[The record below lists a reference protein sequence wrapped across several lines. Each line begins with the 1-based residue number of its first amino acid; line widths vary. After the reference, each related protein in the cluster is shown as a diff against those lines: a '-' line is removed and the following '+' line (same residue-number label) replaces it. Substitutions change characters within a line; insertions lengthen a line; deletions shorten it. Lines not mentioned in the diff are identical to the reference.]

1 MTPRLREIRLFR
13 FAYAGVVVARILLGY
28 KLLSLRRKGLPKD
41 VYLQRLSAH
50 HLRSARWIYS
60 GVLRLQGLMIKI
72 GQTLGSRPDIM
83 PAEYVRVLSPLQDQV
98 PPRPFRQ
105 MRPHIERE
113 LGTRL
118 EDVFAEFDTE
128 PVAAASLAQ
137 VYRARLKDGRRVA
150 VKVIYP
156 DMERLVS
163 TDLGILRALMWLETR
178 FFPYP
183 LEPVY
188 RELAANIPHEVDMI
202 HEGQSM
208 ADIAS
213 LLSHRPEVVIPGVIW
228 EHTRTRV
235 LTMEYIDGIK
245 ITDLPRVAAAGI
257 DISKLF
263 QLVADVYFEQ
273 MLRHGHFQA
282 DPHPGNL
289 FALPGNRL
297 AILDFGLAKRFT
309 PEFRAAFKAMTR
321 SIYNGD
327 NDGLV
332 GALKASGYVFKQEG
346 DDGFLAIGE
355 LVRAATD
362 PSTYR
367 NVENSNAVFD
377 TWVRAAKQNP
387 VVEMPGEIILAMR
400 VFGLVMGLAATAKVD
415 VDIGQTA
422 LKYAEEPQPA

>member
-1 MTPRLREIRLFR
+1 MIPRFREIRLFR
-13 FAYAGVVVARILLGY
+13 FAYAGAVVARILLGY
-28 KLLSLRRKGLPKD
+28 KLLSLRKKGLPED

-72 GQTLGSRPDIM
+72 GQTLGSRSDFM
-83 PAEYVRVLSPLQDQV
+83 PEEYVRVLSPLQDQV

-113 LGTRL
+113 LGARL
-118 EDVFAEFDTE
+118 KDVFAEFGAE

-156 DMERLVS
+156 DMERLVD
-163 TDLGILRALMWLETR
+163 TDLRILRALIWLETR
-178 FFPYP
+178 FYHFPM
-183 LEPVY
+183 EPMY

-202 HEGQSM
+202 HEGQNM

-213 LLSHRPEVVIPGVIW
+213 QLSHRPEVVIPGLIR
-228 EHTRTRV
+228 EHTRKRV

-245 ITDLPRVAAAGI
+245 ITDLRRVAEAGI
-257 DISKLF
+257 DIDQLL
-263 QLVADVYFEQ
+263 QLVADVYCEQ
-273 MLRHGHFQA
+273 IMRHGHFQA

-309 PEFRAAFKAMTR
+309 PEFRVAFKAMAR
-321 SIYNGD
+321 SIYSGD

-332 GALKASGYVFKQEG
+332 EAMKAAGFMFKQEG
-346 DDGFLAIGE
+346 ADGFLALGE
-355 LVRAATD
+355 VLRASTD

-367 NVENSNAVFD
+367 NFELSNAVFD
-377 TWVRAAKQNP
+377 TWVRSMKQNP
-387 VVEMPGEIILAMR
+387 LVDMPGEDTLAMR
-400 VFGLVMGLAATAKVD
+400 VFGLLIALAFTAKVD
-415 VDIGQTA
+415 VDFARTV
-422 LKYAEEPQPA
+422 LRYAEEPQPA

>member
-1 MTPRLREIRLFR
+1 MPRLREIRLFR
-13 FAYAGVVVARILLGY
+13 FAYAGVIVARILFGY
-28 KLLSLRRKGLPKD
+28 KLLSLRRKGLPED
-41 VYLQRLSAH
+41 VYLRRLSAH

-113 LGTRL
+113 LGARL
-118 EDVFAEFDTE
+118 EDVFAEFDVE

-163 TDLGILRALMWLETR
+163 TDLRILKALIWLETR
-178 FFPYP
+178 FYHFPM
-183 LEPVY
+183 EPMY

-202 HEGQSM
+202 HEGQNM

-213 LLSHRPEVVIPGVIW
+213 LLSHRPEVVIPGVIR
-228 EHTRTRV
+228 EHTRKRV

-245 ITDLPRVAAAGI
+245 ITDLRRVAEAGI
-257 DISKLF
+257 DIDQLF
-263 QLVADVYFEQ
+263 QLVADVYCEQ
-273 MLRHGHFQA
+273 IMRHGHFQA

-309 PEFRAAFKAMTR
+309 PEFRVAFKAMAR

-332 GALKASGYVFKQEG
+332 EAMRAAGFMFKHEGA
-346 DDGFLAIGE
+346 DGFLAMGE
-355 LVRAATD
+355 VLRASTD
-362 PSTYR
+362 PSTYK
-367 NVENSNAVFD
+367 NVETANAVFD
-377 TWVRAAKQNP
+377 TWVRSMKQNP
-387 VVEMPGEIILAMR
+387 LVDMPGDDTLAMR
-400 VFGLVMGLAATAKVD
+400 VFGLLIALAFTAKVD
-415 VDIGQTA
+415 VDFARTV